1 MTLSAFLA
9 TTTSSNANYV
19 NAAITS
25 VNWIRNQNLNSAGLV
40 LDSVNAKDCSRPNNW
55 LFTYNQGKTIEGLA
69 VLYDVT
75 KDSQWSDWSVSN
87 TCYYLSTWHS
97 HISLGSPRW

>member
-1 MTLSAFLA
+1 M
-9 TTTSSNANYV
+9 

-87 TCYYLSTWHS
+87 TCYDLCTWHS
-97 HISLGSPRW
+97 HISLGSPR